1 LSFSARG
8 SPTVILAAIVNPFAA
23 DAVSDRVYRAA
34 FDRDRILCIM
44 E

>member
-1 LSFSARG
+1 
-8 SPTVILAAIVNPFAA
+8 VNPFAA

-34 FDRDRILCIM
+34 FDSDRLLCIM